1 MFLNH
6 THIRT
11 VHVLWGCYLIAVLW
25 GRYLIAVFRGLSP
38 TLYIV
43 RQICKVLWGA
53 KKEAYQ
59 YCGARDVSIVGLE
72 MLVLWVRDVSIVRQM
87 CKVLWG
93 AKNETCQYC
102 GLGMLVLWG

>member
-1 MFLNH
+1 M
-6 THIRT
+6 
-11 VHVLWGCYLIAVLW
+11 
-25 GRYLIAVFRGLSP
+25 
-38 TLYIV
+38 
-43 RQICKVLWGA
+43 
-53 KKEAYQ
+53 
-59 YCGARDVSIVGLE
+59 GLE